1 MSRGKL
7 TVRIV
12 GLVFGLMILGGA
24 WLVSQDGSTSREA
37 SSPPPAS
44 GTTDPGT
51 TGTGTTD
58 SGATDSGTTDSGTT
72 DSGTTDP
79 GTTGSGGDRS
89 RYE

>member
-44 GTTDPGT
+44 GTTDPGGEST
-51 TGTGTTD
+51 
-58 SGATDSGTTDSGTT
+58 
-72 DSGTTDP
+72 P
-79 GTTGSGGDRS
+79 
-89 RYE
+89 YE